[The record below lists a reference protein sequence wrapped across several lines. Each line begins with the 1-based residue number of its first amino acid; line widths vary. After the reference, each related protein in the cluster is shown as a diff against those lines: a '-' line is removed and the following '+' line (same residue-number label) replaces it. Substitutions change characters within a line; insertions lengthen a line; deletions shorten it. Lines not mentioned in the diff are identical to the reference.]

1 MNLRNPTYTYNFNTS
16 QPLTQYQIDFLNDI
30 LFDKLPS
37 FNNETLEDIPEW
49 TSEIKLHSVE
59 ELID

>member
-1 MNLRNPTYTYNFNTS
+1 MGLRNPSYTYNFNTS

-30 LFDKLPS
+30 LFDKLRT
-37 FNNETLEDIPEW
+37 FNQDTLQDIPEL